1 MADEAKLLDYLK
13 RATSDLRDTRQRLRE
28 MEERDREPVAIIG
41 MACRYPGGVET
52 PEDLWR
58 LVADERDGITEFP
71 VDRGWD
77 LESLYHP
84 DPDHPGTSYTHEGG
98 FLHEAGQFDPAFFG
112 ISPREAIAM
121 DPQQR
126 LLLETS
132 WETFERAGIDPTG
145 LRGSRTGVFA
155 GVMYHDYAVNLTSIP
170 DDVAGYLG
178 TGNSGSVASGR
189 VAYTLGLE
197 GPAVTVDTACS
208 SSLVALHL
216 AVQSLR
222 QGECSLA
229 LAGGVAVMATPV
241 VFVDFSKQRG
251 LSTDGRCKSFAAA
264 ADGTG
269 WAEGA
274 GMLLLERLSDAVR
287 NGHRVLGVVR
297 GTAVNQDGASS
308 ALTAPNGPA
317 QQRVIRSALA
327 NARVPAEH
335 VDLVEAHGTG
345 TTLGDPIEAQALLAT
360 YGQDRSA
367 DQPLWLGS
375 IKSNIG
381 HTQAAAGV
389 AGIIKML
396 MAMRHRTMPRTLHV
410 DEPTPQVDWSAGA
423 VELLT
428 TARPWPDA
436 EDRPRRAGVSSFGVS
451 GTNAHVIIEEPP
463 AAEVPPRSGTAVPA
477 PVPWVLSARSA
488 EALRG
493 QAARLTPV
501 DADPVDVGFSLVSS
515 RSTHAHRAVV
525 FGRDELAAVAAG
537 EPGPVTGSVVR
548 GKTAFVFSGQ
558 GSQRPG
564 MGLDLSA
571 TFPVYAEAFDAACAE
586 LDRHLDRPVREVI
599 AEGDD
604 LDQTVYTQSALF
616 AVEVALFRLVES
628 FGVTPDY
635 LVGHSIGEIAAAH
648 VAGVLSL
655 PDAATL
661 VTARGRLMQALPTGG
676 VMVAVRATEAEVVP
690 LLTGGVSVAAVN
702 GPRSVML
709 SGVADEVTAVAAHF
723 EKSKRLRVSHAFHS
737 VLMEPMLAEF
747 ASVAA
752 TLTYDSP
759 RIPVVSNVTGQVAEA
774 QDAGY
779 WVRHVREAVRFADGI
794 TTLEGLGVSTFVE
807 IGPGG
812 VLSAMGADCVA
823 DAVFVPVQRADRDQ
837 PTTLLTALAQVF
849 VRGVAVDWTPCLTGG
864 RFVDLPTYAFQRQ
877 QYWLTSPPA
886 ERAETAGDPADGHFW
901 SAIERQDTAF
911 LAETLGLGSDE
922 DRETLEA
929 LLPAFSAWRRRRHTH
944 AVLDTLRYRIGWEPS
959 TGTPHTPAARR
970 WIVLTSADVDD
981 TTALLSALRDATV
994 LTVTPERV
1002 ALADRLRTAGPTD
1015 GILSLLALDPA
1026 LDPADTLLT
1035 VAQACADAG
1044 LEAPLWAATRGAVAT
1059 GRADRL
1065 DAPRQALAWGLGR
1078 VLGLERP
1085 HLWGGLVDLP
1095 EKLDQRAADRVVAAL
1110 HGSGEDEIAVRG
1122 SGTYVRRLLRHPHT
1136 EAAPR
1141 DAWLPRGT
1149 VLITGGTGGLG
1160 ARVASWVAVRGAEH
1174 VVLVSRRG
1182 LHAPDA
1188 DVVAAEVRRHGARVT
1203 VSACDVADPDEVNRL
1218 VQQLREAGER
1228 IDTVVHAA
1236 GVDHHT
1242 DLDTATA
1249 ADLDAVLAAKVAGA
1263 INLDAALGDEPS
1275 TFVLFSSISGVWGS
1289 GGQAAYSA
1297 GNAFLD
1303 AFAEWRRSRGLAATS
1318 IAWGVWAGGGMA
1330 DDPEITEQLR
1340 KRGLLTL
1347 DPELALSG
1355 LQSVLDRDETS
1366 VTIADVDWDR
1376 FLPMYASARVR
1387 PLVSALPDH
1396 IRLQAADSTPAAP
1409 AAGPYAAMS
1418 AEERSRELLDL
1429 VVTSAA
1435 AVLGH
1440 TGGGLIDADQP
1451 FKELGFDSLTAV
1463 ELRNRLNVA
1472 TGLQLPSSVVFD
1484 YPSAGVLA
1492 GFLGS
1497 LLGGDS
1503 GVSEVVSSSVVVD
1516 EPVAIVGM
1524 ACRFPG
1530 GVGSPDELWDFVVSG
1545 GDGVVEFPSDRG
1557 WDLAGLVGD
1566 GESFGTSYVSAG
1578 GFLGGVAGFD
1588 ASF

>member
-1 MADEAKLLDYLK
+1 
-13 RATSDLRDTRQRLRE
+13 
-28 MEERDREPVAIIG
+28 
-41 MACRYPGGVET
+41 
-52 PEDLWR
+52 
-58 LVADERDGITEFP
+58 
-71 VDRGWD
+71 
-77 LESLYHP
+77 
-84 DPDHPGTSYTHEGG
+84 
-98 FLHEAGQFDPAFFG
+98 
-112 ISPREAIAM
+112 
-121 DPQQR
+121 
-126 LLLETS
+126 
-132 WETFERAGIDPTG
+132 
-145 LRGSRTGVFA
+145 
-155 GVMYHDYAVNLTSIP
+155 
-170 DDVAGYLG
+170 
-178 TGNSGSVASGR
+178 
-189 VAYTLGLE
+189 
-197 GPAVTVDTACS
+197 
-208 SSLVALHL
+208 
-216 AVQSLR
+216 
-222 QGECSLA
+222 
-229 LAGGVAVMATPV
+229 
-241 VFVDFSKQRG
+241 
-251 LSTDGRCKSFAAA
+251 
-264 ADGTG
+264 
-269 WAEGA
+269 
-274 GMLLLERLSDAVR
+274 
-287 NGHRVLGVVR
+287 
-297 GTAVNQDGASS
+297 
-308 ALTAPNGPA
+308 
-317 QQRVIRSALA
+317 
-327 NARVPAEH
+327 
-335 VDLVEAHGTG
+335 
-345 TTLGDPIEAQALLAT
+345 
-360 YGQDRSA
+360 
-367 DQPLWLGS
+367 
-375 IKSNIG
+375 
-381 HTQAAAGV
+381 
-389 AGIIKML
+389 
-396 MAMRHRTMPRTLHV
+396 
-410 DEPTPQVDWSAGA
+410 
-423 VELLT
+423 
-428 TARPWPDA
+428 
-436 EDRPRRAGVSSFGVS
+436 
-451 GTNAHVIIEEPP
+451 
-463 AAEVPPRSGTAVPA
+463 
-477 PVPWVLSARSA
+477 
-488 EALRG
+488 
-493 QAARLTPV
+493 
-501 DADPVDVGFSLVSS
+501 
-515 RSTHAHRAVV
+515 
-525 FGRDELAAVAAG
+525 
-537 EPGPVTGSVVR
+537 
-548 GKTAFVFSGQ
+548 
-558 GSQRPG
+558 
-564 MGLDLSA
+564 
-571 TFPVYAEAFDAACAE
+571 
-586 LDRHLDRPVREVI
+586 
-599 AEGDD
+599 
-604 LDQTVYTQSALF
+604 
-616 AVEVALFRLVES
+616 
-628 FGVTPDY
+628 
-635 LVGHSIGEIAAAH
+635 
-648 VAGVLSL
+648 
-655 PDAATL
+655 
-661 VTARGRLMQALPTGG
+661 
-676 VMVAVRATEAEVVP
+676 
-690 LLTGGVSVAAVN
+690 
-702 GPRSVML
+702 
-709 SGVADEVTAVAAHF
+709 
-723 EKSKRLRVSHAFHS
+723 
-737 VLMEPMLAEF
+737 
-747 ASVAA
+747 
-752 TLTYDSP
+752 
-759 RIPVVSNVTGQVAEA
+759 
-774 QDAGY
+774 
-779 WVRHVREAVRFADGI
+779 RHVREAVRFADGI
-794 TTLEGLGVSTFVE
+794 SALESLGVSTFVE
-807 IGPGG
+807 IGPDG
-812 VLSAMGADCVA
+812 VLSAMGADCVG
-823 DAVFVPVQRADRDQ
+823 DAVFVPVQRSDRDQ
-837 PTTLLTALAQVF
+837 PATLLSALAQVF

-864 RFVDLPTYAFQRQ
+864 RLVDLPTYAFQRQ

-959 TGTPHTPAARR
+959 TGTPQTPATGR
-970 WIVLTSADVDD
+970 WTVLTSADVAD
-981 TTALLSALRDATV
+981 TTALLSALGDATV
-994 LTVTPERV
+994 LTVTPERTV
-1002 ALADRLRTAGPTD
+1002 LADRLRAAGPTD

-1026 LDPADTLLT
+1026 LDPAATLLT

-1122 SGTYVRRLLRHPHT
+1122 SGTYVRRLLRQPHT

-1218 VQQLREAGER
+1218 VQHLRDAGER

-1303 AFAEWRRSRGLAATS
+1303 AFAEWRRARGLAATS

-1340 KRGLLTL
+1340 KRGLLTV

-1396 IRLQAADSTPAAP
+1396 IRLQATDSTPAAP
-1409 AAGPYAAMS
+1409 AAGRYAAMS

-1440 TGGGLIDADQP
+1440 TAAGLIDADQP

-1463 ELRNRLNVA
+1463 ELRNRLNVV

-1497 LLGGDS
+1497 LLGGDVGPS
-1503 GVSEVVSSSVVVD
+1503 GEVVSSSV
-1516 EPVAIVGM
+1516 
-1524 ACRFPG
+1524 
-1530 GVGSPDELWDFVVSG
+1530 
-1545 GDGVVEFPSDRG
+1545 
-1557 WDLAGLVGD
+1557 
-1566 GESFGTSYVSAG
+1566 
-1578 GFLGGVAGFD
+1578 
-1588 ASF
+1588 